1 MEVQAGKKQRRSE
14 CRCRSEHRDQ
24 FQSALINLNYSLPVI
39 SITFALATLVAF
51 VHVRQAHMLF
61 NVIALLFIG
70 AAVERQGVAKRIKN
84 GVARMKIIATP
95 ARTKMSDET
104 AIGA

>member
-1 MEVQAGKKQRRSE
+1 M
-14 CRCRSEHRDQ
+14 
-24 FQSALINLNYSLPVI
+24 I

-61 NVIALLFIG
+61 NVIAILFIG

-104 AIGA
+104 AIGAATPFNKGNASYSAAITHHTHRGGIPDRRSHQRKFLD